1 MALRKLVKRNYDGK
15 SPVSIKYQN
24 LHSLKK
30 GRFFYVRVSL
40 KREYHIYMAQLL
52 KGRLN
57 KTNME
62 KVG

>member
-40 KREYHIYMAQLL
+40 KREEYHIYMAQLYL
-52 KGRLN
+52 QSL
-57 KTNME
+57 
-62 KVG
+62 

>member
-40 KREYHIYMAQLL
+40 KREEYHIYMAHLYLQSL
-52 KGRLN
+52 
-57 KTNME
+57 
-62 KVG
+62 